1 MAFEFAYQLDG
12 NASPS
17 VKKFNC
23 AEADGVSRGDLLK
36 LVDGEVE
43 LATVGGGNLIGF
55 ALNDADEDEN
65 VSVIVARDTVMRVP
79 YSGTTKTTL
88 TTADIGTFFNIND
101 TADELDLDAT
111 GGNLYLVGYDD
122 SRDTSVAF
130 VMIKDQ
136 SVVGV
141 ASKFMKINMTA
152 SDFSDDSEVDT
163 NVELPDSSIVKRVFL
178 NVNTAESTAST
189 KTIDVGTDND
199 SDGFLV
205 GASVASTGLVAGAVD
220 LTDVDSAGTT
230 IGELL
235 LETNTTNDTA
245 VNILDTTSGGD
256 SITVTA
262 DDAGGFDEADFDI
275 IIEYIEVA

>member
-12 NASPS
+12 NASPA

-23 AEADGVSRGDLLK
+23 AEAAGVSSGDLLK

-220 LTDVDSAGTT
+220 LTDVDSSDTT

-245 VNILDTTSGGD
+245 VNILDTTSGGE

-262 DDAGGFDEADFDI
+262 GDGDGFDEADFDI